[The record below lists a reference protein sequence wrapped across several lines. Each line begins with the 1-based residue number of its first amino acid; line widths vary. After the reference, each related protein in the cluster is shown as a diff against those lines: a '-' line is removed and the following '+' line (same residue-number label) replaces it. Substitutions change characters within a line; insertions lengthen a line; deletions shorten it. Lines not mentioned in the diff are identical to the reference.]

1 MSINS
6 YDFYSLK
13 KNSTKLIYDSHISNE
28 REKMHTYIYISFS
41 TVFFTLNNL
50 SIMFEIIKILMLNI
64 IRNINQIEIIEFYS
78 NIVYFYL
85 IQWKKSKINVI
96 MINKKQKYKNRFYY
110 CSLSSSITIVKFH
123 Q

>member
-1 MSINS
+1 MIV
-6 YDFYSLK
+6 
-13 KNSTKLIYDSHISNE
+13 IYQT
-28 REKMHTYIYISFS
+28 REKKMHTYIYTSFS
-41 TVFFTLNNL
+41 TVFFTLDNL
-50 SIMFEIIKILMLNI
+50 SIMFEIIKMLMLNI

-96 MINKKQKYKNRFYY
+96 MINKKQKYKNRFYS